1 MRSVWAACMAAAIG
15 SFGCD
20 EGADATVAAS
30 TRGRAVFTDPDF
42 SGSQFNVFSCA
53 TCHPST
59 PGAAPGPAL
68 NLVGAVDRERWWNG
82 SMTSIYDAADFCWRY
97 FMRGFPHLDPAAADA
112 RALFEYLDSL
122 SVPATSGEPAPIAHY
137 TVVEQIAD
145 PGRGDADAGE
155 AVWDHLC
162 RGCHGD
168 AQTGEGRL
176 GPDVSTVPGASQAI
190 AVELDVDPRLV
201 VVEKVR
207 HGQFFG
213 VGGNMPFYPLEVL
226 DDDALADLLE
236 FLDP

>member
-53 TCHPST
+53 TCHPSS
-59 PGAAPGPAL
+59 PGVAPGPAL
-68 NLVGAVDRERWWNG
+68 NLAGAVDRERWWNG
-82 SMTSIYDAADFCWRY
+82 EMTSLYDAANFCWRY
-97 FMRGFPHLDPAAADA
+97 FMRGFPAIDPADDDA
-112 RALFEYLDSL
+112 RALFEYLDAL
-122 SVPATSGEPAPIAHY
+122 GTGEPAPTARY
-137 TVVEQIAD
+137 TVVEQLVD
-145 PGRGDADAGE
+145 PGAGDAGEGE

-162 RGCHGD
+162 RVCHGD

-190 AVELDVDPRLV
+190 AIELGVDARLV
-201 VVEKVR
+201 VIEKIR

-226 DDDALADLLE
+226 DADALADLLA